1 LRYMLLA
8 LAWAVA
14 AFFCIRTVSREV

>member
-1 LRYMLLA
+1 MLLA